1 MQLETSI
8 YAIKQ
13 RAGRINLPLARL
25 AERAGM
31 PTSTL
36 TRPLRE
42 GGNPTLKTLERA
54 NEALV
59 AEELK
64 LRDYLLRQ
72 HPLAT
77 TPVAEPAREA
87 A

>member
-8 YAIKQ
+8 YAIKE

-42 GGNPTLKTLERA
+42 GGNVTVRTLGRA
-54 NEALV
+54 YEALV
-59 AEELK
+59 AEELA

-72 HPLAT
+72 HPLSAS
-77 TPVAEPAREA
+77 PVSEPAREA